1 MTVGSVLDIQVIQ
14 RLCLAFEGD
23 SILALI
29 DEYVASG
36 MEWLSK
42 LDTALDARDCQ
53 RARFCVHGLRSPSLS
68 IGALGV
74 AELATIDSNAAN
86 FWDAVQQLAR
96 LGPGEL
102 EAFREEARRVVR
114 PE

>member
-1 MTVGSVLDIQVIQ
+1 MTLDSVVDVQLIQKL
-14 RLCLAFEGD
+14 RLAFDNEGL
-23 SILALI
+23 LALI
-29 DEYVASG
+29 DEYVAGG

-68 IGALGV
+68 IGALRV

-102 EAFREEARRVVR
+102 EAFRGAARRVVR
-114 PE
+114 PA